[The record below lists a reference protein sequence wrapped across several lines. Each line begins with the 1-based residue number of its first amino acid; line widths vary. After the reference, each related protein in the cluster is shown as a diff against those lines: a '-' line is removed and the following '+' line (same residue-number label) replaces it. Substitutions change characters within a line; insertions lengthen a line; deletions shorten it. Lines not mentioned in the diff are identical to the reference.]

1 MKEGQILRS
10 LFPAGRIVD
19 LAELVRL
26 RAPYPILS
34 AGFRAGLLRDNPWQ
48 DALRRL
54 GQAPADGALDERMV
68 PVEEGETSLNANA
81 NQALASL
88 LPLVL
93 GARQGVS
100 PTVLGTLAGGNHG
113 LDHSLARLARSFPDP
128 AAARRRLVEV
138 FGPAALSA
146 ATALLAAHSRS
157 VRKSFDRLPETL
169 RRARALRLPPCA
181 IAAPEPGRLADLAAA
196 LDLDPPLRDLL
207 AGARDATAQAGLAT
221 VADFFVVVRALLL
234 QRLAALLGARGA
246 YVPATLEALLSRG
259 AGALAGR
266 TLPNLLSEWV
276 ADLRAGLTAPEA
288 PAVRRSSP
296 GRFRALRS
304 WDLVKMLT
312 RGSKPA
318 GRWAQGWGWLW
329 ADHGSGALYASAA
342 ERELLDLPLSD
353 LLARGYGLS
362 GRLLYHAV
370 RQVNGGAVCNQVFSS
385 PRPSVFASLTAPG
398 NAAFVLPL
406 TWSNLNGAWQT
417 GAELPRCPPVDLL
430 VLTQWIERCPD
441 PAASLGR
448 IFAAFLDTCGAPGR
462 SGLVLDHSPGVLT
475 RYTYPG

>member
-1 MKEGQILRS
+1 MGEQMREGEILRS
-10 LFPAGRIVD
+10 LFPSGRIVD
-19 LAELVRL
+19 PAKLERL
-26 RAPYPILS
+26 RAPHPVL
-34 AGFRAGLLRDNPWQ
+34 ADGLRAGLVQDNPWL

-54 GQAPADGALDERMV
+54 GKAPADGSLDERMV
-68 PVEEGETSLNANA
+68 PIEEGETSLNANA

-128 AAARRRLVEV
+128 AAARRRLAEV
-138 FGPAALSA
+138 FGPAALAS

-181 IAAPEPGRLADLAAA
+181 IAAPEPGRLAELAAA

-207 AGARDATAQAGLAT
+207 AQAGPAT
-221 VADFFVVVRALLL
+221 VADLFVLLRALLL
-234 QRLAALLGARGA
+234 QRLAGLLGARGT
-246 YVPATLEALLSRG
+246 YVPATLEALLTRG
-259 AGALAGR
+259 TGELARR
-266 TLPNLLSEWV
+266 TLP
-276 ADLRAGLTAPEA
+276 DLAGSAASQA
-288 PAVRRSSP
+288 PAVRRSSR
-296 GRFRALRS
+296 GRFRALRF
-304 WDLVKMLT
+304 WDPVAMLT
-312 RGSKPA
+312 RGSRPA
-318 GRWAQGWGWLW
+318 GRMVQGWGWLW
-329 ADHGSGALYASAA
+329 ADHESGALYASAT
-342 ERELLDLPLSD
+342 ERELLDLPLAE

-385 PRPSVFASLTAPG
+385 PRPGVFAALTIPDSPAL
-398 NAAFVLPL
+398 VLPL
-406 TWSNLNGAWQT
+406 TWTNVNGAWQT

-430 VLTQWIERCPD
+430 VLAQWVERSPD

-448 IFAAFLDTCGAPGR
+448 VFAAFLEACRAPGR
-462 SGLVLDHSPGVLT
+462 GGVVLGEKPGEIAA
-475 RYTYPG
+475 YGW